1 MNKNYTPLVKSK
13 IASKIF
19 KTNIFYKLENLNY
32 TGSHKDR
39 ECKYILSCS
48 KIETITQLAVRL
60 LGI

>member
-19 KTNIFYKLENLNY
+19 KTNIFYKQENLNP

-39 ECKYILSCS
+39 ECKYILSKK
-48 KIETITQLAVRL
+48 KI
-60 LGI
+60 